1 MASRAGKGQTLCTVG
16 TADITA
22 KIARVAGLDPTAA
35 GQLTSRHVLAFAMAN
50 TVAATQK
57 GVLEWGH
64 AGLQFAATR
73 GAPEHALQ
81 PEVLTL
87 EAM

>member
-1 MASRAGKGQTLCTVG
+1 MG
-16 TADITA
+16 TPDITA
-22 KIARVAGLDPTAA
+22 KIARVSGLAPAAAA
-35 GQLTSRHVLAFAMAN
+35 GGGLTSRHVLAFVMAN

-64 AGLQFAATR
+64 QGLQFAAAR